1 MNTIDGTRTKGLLNL
16 VDLAGSERFDRTGAG
31 NSVELKNEGI
41 AINQSL
47 TSLGLVIKCLTES
60 PRPKH
65 IPYRSSKLTQI
76 LKNSLGGNAR
86 TVLLLNCS
94 PVDLQTET
102 LNTLRFGLRAKLVKN
117 AAKINREDIAAE
129 LGELRD
135 QLYLKDRLIA
145 ELRAEI
151 ALLRKMLSD
160 RKIPLPSERQI

>member
-1 MNTIDGTRTKGLLNL
+1 MNSIDGTRTKGLLNM

-31 NSVELKNEGI
+31 SSVDLKNEGI

-94 PVDLQTET
+94 PVDL
-102 LNTLRFGLRAKLVKN
+102 
-117 AAKINREDIAAE
+117 
-129 LGELRD
+129 
-135 QLYLKDRLIA
+135 
-145 ELRAEI
+145 
-151 ALLRKMLSD
+151 
-160 RKIPLPSERQI
+160 